1 MILLGMGLNDKY
13 AESANDFI
21 SYSVSIPLT
30 RQYLYRNKTSLNY
43 VI

>member
-1 MILLGMGLNDKY
+1 MILLGMLLKDEYGT
-13 AESANDFI
+13 SADYSV
-21 SYSVSIPLT
+21 SYNVSIPLT